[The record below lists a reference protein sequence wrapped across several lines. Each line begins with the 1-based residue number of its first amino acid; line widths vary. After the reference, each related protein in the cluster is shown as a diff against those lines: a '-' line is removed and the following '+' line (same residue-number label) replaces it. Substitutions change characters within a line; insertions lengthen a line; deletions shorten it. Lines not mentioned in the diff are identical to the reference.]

1 MVTELKNATALADA
15 ELSVRNEP
23 SANQRTIRRTA
34 RVEGIG
40 LHTGCAVRV
49 DFKPAPP
56 DSGITFV
63 RTDLAGTAP
72 VTASVASVLDAN
84 RRPRRTS
91 IGNSRVEVHTIEHL
105 MASCFGLG
113 IDNLLVELS
122 GEEVPGLDGSAHPF
136 IEIFK
141 QAGLQDQPVP
151 RRVIQI
157 REPVWIEDESAA
169 VAVLPD
175 DAFRISYTLSYPVPS
190 LAAQFFSATV
200 TPELFEAELSPSR
213 TFCLAQE
220 VEALRRI
227 GLGKGATYE
236 NTVVI
241 EPTGRV
247 INNHLRY
254 PDEFVR
260 HKVLDLIGDL
270 YLLGRPIQGHVMAI
284 RSGHALNL
292 KLIQKLRQS
301 LERGREGGIKAQHV
315 EPEATALDINAIERI
330 LPHRYPFLLVDR
342 VLELVPDKRAVGMKN
357 VTINEPFFA
366 GHFPKRPVM
375 PGVMIIEA
383 LAQVSGILLLNKP
396 ENLGKYAYF
405 VAMDNVRFRR
415 TVLPG
420 DTLMLEAD
428 VLKLRSKTGQIRT
441 RALVEGKVA
450 AEADLMFAL
459 LEGDEKL

>member
-1 MVTELKNATALADA
+1 MEQILPLVDPAPAPEREVK
-15 ELSVRNEP
+15 
-23 SANQRTIRRTA
+23 QQTISRPA

-40 LHTGCAVRV
+40 LHTGRLVRAE
-49 DFKPAPP
+49 FKPAPA

-63 RTDLAGTAP
+63 RTDLAGSKP
-72 VTASVASVLDAN
+72 VTASVMTILDAN

-91 IGNSRVEVHTIEHL
+91 IGNGAVEVHTIEHL
-105 MASCFGLG
+105 MAGCLGSG
-113 IDNLLVELS
+113 IDNLLVELN

-136 IEIFK
+136 IEVFK
-141 QAGLQDQPVP
+141 QVGLKEQPAP
-151 RRVIQI
+151 RRIVQV
-157 REPVWIEDESAA
+157 REPVWIEEDSAV
-169 VAVLPD
+169 VAVFPD
-175 DAFRISYTLSYPVPS
+175 EAFRVSYTLSYPVAS
-190 LAAQFFSATV
+190 LKAQFFSAAV
-200 TPELFEAELSPSR
+200 TPPLFEAELAPSR

-220 VEALRRI
+220 VEGLRRI

-241 EPTGRV
+241 DPSGRI

-270 YLLGRPIQGHVMAI
+270 YLLGRPIQGHVLAI

-292 KLIQKLRQS
+292 KLIQRLQQS
-301 LERGREGGIKAQHV
+301 LERGREGGIKAQYV
-315 EPEATALDINAIERI
+315 EPEATTLDIHAIERI

-342 VLELVPDKRAVGMKN
+342 IVEMVPDQRAVGLKN
-357 VTINEPFFA
+357 VTINEPFFI

-383 LAQVSGILLLNKP
+383 LAQVSGIMMLNKP

-405 VAMDNVRFRR
+405 IAMDKVKFRR
-415 TVLPG
+415 AVLPG
-420 DTLMLEAD
+420 DTLFLEAQ
-428 VLKLRSKTGQIRT
+428 VLKLRSKTGQMRT
-441 RALVEGKVA
+441 RALVDGRVV

-459 LEGDEKL
+459 LDGDEKL

>member
-1 MVTELKNATALADA
+1 MVEELASGMT
-15 ELSVRNEP
+15 S
-23 SANQRTIRRTA
+23 QRTIRRST
-34 RVEGIG
+34 RVEGVG
-40 LHTGCAVRV
+40 LHTGKKVRV
-49 DFKPAPP
+49 EFKPAPP
-56 DSGITFV
+56 ESGITFL
-63 RTDLAGTAP
+63 RSDLAGSPP
-72 VTASVASVLDAN
+72 VTAGVTSILDAS

-91 IGNSRVEVHTIEHL
+91 VGNGIVEVHTIEHL
-105 MASCFGLG
+105 MAGCFGSG
-113 IDNLLVELS
+113 IDNLLVEIN

-141 QAGLQDQPVP
+141 QAGLQDQQVP
-151 RRVIQI
+151 RRVVQI
-157 REPVWIEDESAA
+157 REPVWLEEDSAA

-175 DAFRISYTLSYPVPS
+175 ESFRVSYTLSYPVAS
-190 LAAQFFSATV
+190 LSAQFFSATV
-200 TPELFEAELSPSR
+200 TPELFETQVAPSR

-220 VEALRRI
+220 VEALRKI

-241 EPTGRV
+241 EATGRV

-270 YLLGRPIQGHVMAI
+270 YLLGRPIQGHVIAI

-292 KLIQKLRQS
+292 KLLQKLRQS

-315 EPEATALDINAIERI
+315 EPEAASLDINAIERI

-342 VLELVPDKRAVGMKN
+342 ILEIVPDKRAVGLKN
-357 VTINEPFFA
+357 VTVNEPFFM

-420 DTLMLEAD
+420 DSLLLEAE
-428 VLKLRSKTGQIRT
+428 VLKLRSKTGQMRT
-441 RALVEGKVA
+441 RALVEGKVV